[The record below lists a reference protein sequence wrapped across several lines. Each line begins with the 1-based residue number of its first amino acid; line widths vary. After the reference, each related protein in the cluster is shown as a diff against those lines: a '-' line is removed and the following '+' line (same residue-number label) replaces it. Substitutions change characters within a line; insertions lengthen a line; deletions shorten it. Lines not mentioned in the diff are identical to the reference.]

1 MTVKGDTVLEDYE
14 YFNVVLAGPGGGA
27 SAIPNL
33 GNATEK
39 IQILN
44 DEKLSLTGT
53 SPTESE
59 GKHVPVRCDTRPA
72 LLPTDHGHLH
82 DCERHWSRTGGLRD
96 DGGIARLPRRDEGD
110 PDGGSSDQLRLP
122 PGGDRELLDE
132 LVERID
138 QGQPGDQDR
147 NDHGEHHLTPTGL
160 DSFYGPRIAL
170 AIRGPGAR
178 SFSRTQ
184 FRRALLNDR
193 QRAAYAESSAWW
205 RIAWL

>member
-1 MTVKGDTVLEDYE
+1 MPVTVSLSNQSVTVVTVGYSTTPGSAVSPSDFLTSSGTVTIPAGQTTGTFNVTVKGDTVPEDYE
-14 YFNVVLAGPGGGA
+14 YFNVVLSGPGGGA

-44 DEKLSLTGT
+44 DEKPSLTGT
-53 SPTESE
+53 APTESE
-59 GKHVPVRCDTRPA
+59 GKHAPVRCDTRPA

-82 DCERHWSRTGGLRD
+82 DCERH
-96 DGGIARLPRRDEGD
+96 
-110 PDGGSSDQLRLP
+110 
-122 PGGDRELLDE
+122 
-132 LVERID
+132 
-138 QGQPGDQDR
+138 
-147 NDHGEHHLTPTGL
+147 
-160 DSFYGPRIAL
+160 SFYGPRIAL
-170 AIRGPGAR
+170 AIRGPCAR